1 VSRTLTLL
9 VGVAIALSL
18 LLVSARVAP
27 RASADGYA
35 YAALGTGP
43 GGTLWLGESQHP
55 YLARVDPGGR
65 LHPARL
71 PTAYSYP
78 VSIVSGPDG
87 ALWVANEGDGTGSL
101 LRYPSSGLGRPGVYP
116 LPLGS
121 TPNVVTVGPD
131 HALWYTDRG
140 LNAIGRM
147 TTAGRVTMY
156 PLPSKDAVPDYIAV
170 GPDGAL
176 WFTELKAGKIGRI
189 DMRGRITERAAYLA
203 RGQATPVE
211 PYGVHSAHPTGIVAD
226 PDGNLWFAE
235 QEGFLVRLST
245 AGRQTPYLLPGRS
258 FPSQIVVGADK
269 ALWVADGDGGVAR
282 ADTSGRMTLFSAGAN
297 ALVVAVAATP
307 DGSVWF
313 SDQEGGKN
321 TLARIARGH
330 VTAFPAPPPFTP

>member
-131 HALWYTDRG
+131 GALWFTDRG

-147 TTAGRVTMY
+147 TMGGRVTMY
-156 PLPSKDAVPDYIAV
+156 PLPTRDAVPDYITA

-189 DMRGRITERAAYLA
+189 DMRGRIAERPALLA
-203 RGQATPVE
+203 RGWATPVE
-211 PYGVHSAHPTGIVAD
+211 PYGVHSAHPTGIVAG

-235 QEGFLVRLST
+235 QEGLLVRLST
-245 AGRQTPYLLPGRS
+245 AWRQTPYLLPSRS
-258 FPSQIVVGADK
+258 FPSQIVVGTDK
-269 ALWVADGDGGVAR
+269 ALWIANGDGVAR
-282 ADTSGRMTLFSAGAN
+282 ADTSGRMSLFATSAGAQ
-297 ALVVAVAATP
+297 VVAVAATP

-321 TLARIARGH
+321 ALARIARGH
-330 VTAFPAPPPFTP
+330 VTAFPSPPPFTP